1 MNSTS
6 ILIGVFAFVAGL
18 VSGYFLFKKFQQKL
32 LLSQIEQENQV
43 LLNEKQNLI
52 TQLTERLAG
61 LDRERNDLRSE
72 IFKKD
77 ERFDKAQIEAMQ
89 IRNEKAQLETRLE
102 SEKENLQKQMLL
114 IEDSKKSLLES
125 FQSLSAESLKSN
137 NQAFIQL
144 ASQSFEKLNQQSK
157 SELEKRQEQIEMS
170 VRPIKES
177 LERFDLK
184 INEVEKLRIEAYAG
198 IKEQFFGMKETQEKL
213 KAETANL
220 VKALRAPQVR
230 GRWGE
235 LQLRRVVEMAGMLD
249 HCDFYEQVSVG
260 DENGRL
266 RPDLIVKLPGNKSIV
281 VDSKAVI
288 SSYIESSQSED
299 EEIKREKLLDHSR
312 HISERVTELSKK
324 SYWDQFENSPE
335 FVVLFLPGEAFF
347 SSALE
352 INPSLIEQSVDQR
365 VIIATPTTLIAL
377 LKAVAYGWKQT
388 SLAENAREISD
399 LGKELYKRIS
409 VLSENFAD
417 LGKKIGG
424 AVESYNK
431 SLGTLES
438 RVLVTARR
446 FHELKAIS
454 GDEEIESLIPIDKAV
469 RSIQASELLPIQNA
483 NELTDS
489 SSLS

>member
-1 MNSTS
+1 MNSSS
-6 ILIGVFAFVAGL
+6 IFAIFSVLGLGLI
-18 VSGYFLFKKFQQKL
+18 VSYVLIKRTQQKYW
-32 LLSQIEQENQV
+32 QMKFEAEGQTH
-43 LLNEKQNLI
+43 LNEKQNQI
-52 TQLTERLAG
+52 TQLTERLLG
-61 LDRERNDLRSE
+61 LERERNELKLELTRR
-72 IFKKD
+72 D
-77 ERFDKAQIEAMQ
+77 ERFEKNQLEWIQ
-89 IRNEKAQLETRLE
+89 IRNEKTQLETRLE
-102 SEKENLQKQMLL
+102 AEKQNLKQQMAL
-114 IEDSKKSLLES
+114 IEESKKTLLES

-157 SELEKRQEQIEMS
+157 SELEKRQEQIEMT

-177 LERFDLK
+177 LERFDNK
-184 INEVEKLRIEAYAG
+184 INEVEKLRIEAYSG
-198 IKEQFFGMKETQEKL
+198 IKEQFIGMKETQEKL
-213 KAETANL
+213 KLETSNL

-260 DENGRL
+260 DESGRL
-266 RPDLIVKLPGNKSIV
+266 RPDLIVKLPGGKNIV

-299 EEIKREKLLDHSR
+299 EAEKREKLMDHSR

-352 INPSLIEQSVDQR
+352 INPSLIEQSVDQK

-409 VLSENFAD
+409 ILSESFAD

-424 AVESYNK
+424 AVDSYNR

-446 FHELKAIS
+446 FHELKAMS
-454 GDEEIESLIPIDKAV
+454 GDEEIESMVPVDKAV
-469 RSIQASELLPIQNA
+469 RAIQAVELLSIPEAQDNS
-483 NELTDS
+483 DS
-489 SSLS
+489 KDLV

>member
-1 MNSTS
+1 MNTISFVS
-6 ILIGVFAFVAGL
+6 SFAGVFLGLILGVGSGFFLARRFWQMKFEGVAQGHM
-18 VSGYFLFKKFQQKL
+18 
-32 LLSQIEQENQV
+32 
-43 LLNEKQNLI
+43 NEKQNQI
-52 TQLTERLAG
+52 TQLTERISG
-61 LDRERNDLRSE
+61 LDRERTELRFE
-72 IFKKD
+72 IAKRD
-77 ERFDKAQIEAMQ
+77 EKFEKSQLEWIA
-89 IRNEKAQLETRLE
+89 IRNEKTQLETRLE
-102 SEKENLQKQMLL
+102 GEKANLKQQMLL
-114 IEDSKKSLLES
+114 IEDSKKTLLES

-137 NQAFIQL
+137 NQAFIHL

-157 SELEKRQEQIEMS
+157 SDLEKRQEQIEMT
-170 VRPIKES
+170 VRPIKET
-177 LERFDLK
+177 LDRFDSK
-184 INEVEKLRIEAYAG
+184 MNDVEKLRVEAYAG
-198 IKEQFFGMKETQEKL
+198 IKEQFLGMKETQEKL
-213 KAETANL
+213 KSETSNL

-249 HCDFYEQVSVG
+249 HCDFFEQVSVG
-260 DENGRL
+260 DEASGRL
-266 RPDLIVKLPGNKSIV
+266 RPDLIVKLPGNKTIV

-299 EEIKREKLLDHSR
+299 DIVKRDKLIDHSR

-352 INPSLIEQSVDQR
+352 VNPSLIEQSVDQK

-388 SLAENAREISD
+388 SLADNAREISD

-424 AVESYNK
+424 AVDSYNK
-431 SLGTLES
+431 SIGTLEG

-446 FHELKAIS
+446 FHELKAMS
-454 GDEEIESLIPIDKAV
+454 GDEEIESLIPVDKAI
-469 RSIQASELLPIQNA
+469 RGIQAVELLTLPNS
-483 NELTDS
+483 DS
-489 SSLS
+489 SGLK